1 MCTAI
6 SLDLHNDI
14 LPWELVGCSG
24 RGIYCNVNCK
34 LYNIHILVYKRVCIC
49 VYRIL
54 IKSVCKYCM
63 DISPTW
69 VSSAA
74 AQVESPHGRRVAWV
88 EVGGPGKVE
97 LVH

>member
-1 MCTAI
+1 MTYCHGNWWDAQEGVYTVMC
-6 SLDLHNDI
+6 
-14 LPWELVGCSG
+14 
-24 RGIYCNVNCK
+24 VNCK
-34 LYNIHILVYKRVCIC
+34 LYNIHILVYKS
-49 VYRIL
+49 VYKIA
-54 IKSVCKYCM
+54 IKSVYKYCM